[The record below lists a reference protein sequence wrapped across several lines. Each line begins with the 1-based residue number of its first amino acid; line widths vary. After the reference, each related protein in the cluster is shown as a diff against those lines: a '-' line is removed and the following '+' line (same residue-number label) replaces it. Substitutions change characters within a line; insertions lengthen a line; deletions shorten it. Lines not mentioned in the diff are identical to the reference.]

1 MSDTDYPHV
10 AVGDD
15 CVPMIAGTTTKVVE
29 IVQDH
34 LAHSWD
40 GVEIRRQYP
49 SLTLGQ
55 IHSALAW
62 SDDHR
67 AEIDQDIERR
77 GERGAD
83 LQTRHG
89 STDIRDRL
97 RTVTGKP

>member
-1 MSDTDYPHV
+1 MPDTGYPHIEIN
-10 AVGDD
+10 DD
-15 CVPMIAGTTTKVVE
+15 SVPLIAGTTTKVVE

-55 IHSALAW
+55 IHSALAYYY
-62 SDDHR
+62 DHR
-67 AEIDQDIERR
+67 EEIDQDIERR
-77 GERGAD
+77 RERVVD
-83 LQTRHG
+83 LQSRHG
-89 STDIRDRL
+89 SSVIGDHL

>member
-1 MSDTDYPHV
+1 MPDTGYPHI
-10 AVGDD
+10 AINDD
-15 CVPMIAGTTTKVVE
+15 SVPLIAGTTTKVVE

-55 IHSALAW
+55 IHSALAYYY
-62 SDDHR
+62 DHR
-67 AEIDQDIERR
+67 EEIDQDIERR
-77 GERGAD
+77 RERVAD
-83 LQTRHG
+83 LQSRHG
-89 STDIRDRL
+89 SSMIGDRL